1 MPQSLRYGTLSIKI
15 SNKRLSSLSPR
26 PTFGR
31 CAVSGR
37 SLLTRWWDENKIGP
51 RRVEQKAPLPSLLWA
66 VKKPTSLLLSFWS
79 CTLVCLHL
87 SAVPSIYSR
96 HCHAVCKKW
105 RMRHTSQQQH
115 FSTVVIFE
123 KTFLQN
129 QDGAMKCDLIF
140 GSFSS
145 QIQDSWNAFCQQ
157 WTGTSCH
164 EQWVKVPFEN

>member
-15 SNKRLSSLSPR
+15 SNKRPNSLSPR
-26 PTFGR
+26 PTFRR

-66 VKKPTSLLLSFWS
+66 VKKPTTLLLLSFWS

-105 RMRHTSQQQH
+105 GMRHTSQQQH
-115 FSTVVIFE
+115 FSTMVIF
-123 KTFLQN
+123 KMYPTKSRWCHNIRLHFLILHDKYN
-129 QDGAMKCDLIF
+129 CL
-140 GSFSS
+140 
-145 QIQDSWNAFCQQ
+145 
-157 WTGTSCH
+157 
-164 EQWVKVPFEN
+164 